1 MSAAGNLV
9 IANLYGRTAAGT
21 MRPVRV
27 SDDGTVSGGVGAALA
42 TITGWTT
49 VAGIIVL
56 TPLIAWTPF
65 ADTNGALVI
74 GFRNEA
80 TSVGNVSFLLET
92 SEDGVLPAKGLR
104 YIYDLAPGEHDV
116 WESAAPLLRRYWRLS
131 VTPAAAGPAS
141 ASYTVRGV
149 PR

>member
-1 MSAAGNLV
+1 MSDGNIV
-9 IANLYGRTAAGT
+9 IANLYGRTAAGA

-27 SDDGTVSGGVGAALA
+27 SDDGTMSGGAGAAALV
-42 TITGWTT
+42 TITDWTT
-49 VAGIIVL
+49 VNGVVVL

-65 ADTNGALVI
+65 ADTSEALVI
-74 GFRNEA
+74 GFRNEI
-80 TSVGNVSFLLET
+80 TSAENASFVLET

-104 YIYDLAPGEHDV
+104 YLFDLAPGEHDV

-131 VTPAAAGPAS
+131 VTPAAAGPLNVA
-141 ASYTVRGV
+141 YITRHI